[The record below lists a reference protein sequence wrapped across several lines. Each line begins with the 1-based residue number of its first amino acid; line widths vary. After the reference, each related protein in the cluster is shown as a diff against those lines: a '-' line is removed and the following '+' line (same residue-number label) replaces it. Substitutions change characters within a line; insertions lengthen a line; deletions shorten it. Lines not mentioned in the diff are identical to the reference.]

1 VAVPVLAPPFQTVP
15 FGIGSVRGDGGQV
28 FLNMPH
34 PSKKQRMTGDGARF
48 ATVGDLSVDVLADIF
63 GYLDDI
69 QDIMQKRRVCK
80 KWKEAVKMTIV
91 PPTNFL
97 VDSAEKYNAK

>member
-1 VAVPVLAPPFQTVP
+1 METDLAE
-15 FGIGSVRGDGGQV
+15 
-28 FLNMPH
+28 
-34 PSKKQRMTGDGARF
+34 
-48 ATVGDLSVDVLADIF
+48 ATEADQIVVTAGDLSVDVLANIF
-63 GYLDDI
+63 GFLDGPK
-69 QDIMQKRRVCK
+69 DIMRKRRVCK